1 MNTSR
6 RAPSVVNFV
15 VYLVALAVPVV
26 LGLAIVGSTPF
37 LLDKVVPEGHRETV
51 AAFGAGASQL
61 SGQNAGLALLTGD
74 AGAGRY
80 MIPGAPV
87 PHQGEWSP
95 RRIEDYPPPTGLV
108 PGVDF
113 AVELTDD
120 VYIPHWPCEHDIP
133 VRSFDAPPD
142 SEADLA
148 WAVETLA
155 FASGLPLR
163 YAGPGSEQDRESEG
177 AISVNYGDHP
187 MFADP
192 NIAGVG
198 GPAIWPE
205 GLILQGS
212 VTLRPDQIS
221 PVPGDEWTRALT
233 LHELMHAVGVDHAIE
248 HRPEIMAE
256 RPGPY
261 PRMILGY
268 GDRFALHLVG
278 CH

>member
-1 MNTSR
+1 MNTHR
-6 RAPSVVNFV
+6 RVPAAVSFL

-26 LGLAIVGSTPF
+26 LGLAVVGSTPL
-37 LLDKVVPEGHRETV
+37 LLDRVVPEEHRGTV
-51 AAFGAGASQL
+51 AAFGAGASKV
-61 SGQNAGLALLTGD
+61 SGQGVGLSLLTGD
-74 AGAGRY
+74 VGATRY
-80 MIPGAPV
+80 TIPGAPV

-95 RRIEDYPPPTGLV
+95 RRIDDYPPPAGLARDI
-108 PGVDF
+108 DF

-120 VYIPHWPCEHDIP
+120 DHIPHWPCEHEIP
-133 VRSFDAPPD
+133 VRSFDAPPR

-148 WAVETLA
+148 RAVETLA

-163 YAGPGSEQDRESEG
+163 YAGPGSAQDRESAG
-177 AISVNYGDHP
+177 AISVSYGDHP
-187 MFADP
+187 MFEDP
-192 NIAGVG
+192 DIAGVG
-198 GPAIWPE
+198 GPAIWPK

-221 PVPGDEWTRALT
+221 PVPGDQWTRALT
-233 LHELMHAVGVDHAIE
+233 LHELMHAVGVDHAVE

-261 PRMILGY
+261 PQMILGY

-278 CH
+278 CP